1 AQQTLTGNQTIAAT
15 NAATNASRAATT
27 AAANTPEAAAAKTG
41 ATAAATQ
48 AAKYGYTPHQWAL
61 LGPNG
66 RQNAIEK
73 FNRKSGGGGKG
84 PGDHYGYTDEQ
95 WAGMSSAQKR
105 KAYQDWNAAGRAP
118 SKAKPGTPGAGPD
131 WQTNAQQGSAAS
143 DAVNL
148 KDL

>member
-1 AQQTLTGNQTIAAT
+1 AQQTLTGNQAIAAT
-15 NAATNASRAATT
+15 NAATSASRAATT

-66 RQNAIEK
+66 RQNAIAK

-84 PGDHYGYTDEQ
+84 PGDAHD
-95 WAGMSSAQKR
+95 
-105 KAYQDWNAAGRAP
+105 DNAKERG
-118 SKAKPGTPGAGPD
+118 G
-131 WQTNAQQGSAAS
+131 
-143 DAVNL
+143 
-148 KDL
+148 